1 MPRAAATRY
10 TSGPSR
16 SGRFGSLS
24 RMYEGTVACEAKN
37 LLNLIAL
44 AKALRIGTQAA
55 ALGFTRCYLQL
66 GVGELRLHQVK
77 QGRDAP
83 SLGNFRSPWV
93 L

>member
-1 MPRAAATRY
+1 
-10 TSGPSR
+10 
-16 SGRFGSLS
+16 
-24 RMYEGTVACEAKN
+24 MYEGTVACEAEN
-37 LLNLIAL
+37 LLNLI
-44 AKALRIGTQAA
+44 ALRIGTQAA

>member
-1 MPRAAATRY
+1 
-10 TSGPSR
+10 
-16 SGRFGSLS
+16 
-24 RMYEGTVACEAKN
+24 MYEGTVACEAKN